1 MQNSI
6 HDDIRI
12 FLTENEERE
21 APQVKMQIMFCL
33 TF

>member
-21 APQVKMQIMFCL
+21 AQVKMQIMFCL